1 MFPLRR
7 IRAGGRPG
15 RPGGEGALVGAAG
28 ASQARSGGASDS
40 RGGEQADHGP
50 EESTPLARGRNRPAS
65 SIADPR
71 SRAPVASTRQA
82 GFVALLA
89 RKFGF
94 TSRARQQAVVRLS
107 RPTAPLRSRLVALLA
122 RANLVVYEP
131 RGKQAVVRLGQLEPP
146 DDALHECFG
155 FFHRHLSLA

>member
-1 MFPLRR
+1 
-7 IRAGGRPG
+7 
-15 RPGGEGALVGAAG
+15 
-28 ASQARSGGASDS
+28 
-40 RGGEQADHGP
+40 
-50 EESTPLARGRNRPAS
+50 
-65 SIADPR
+65 
-71 SRAPVASTRQA
+71 
-82 GFVALLA
+82 
-89 RKFGF
+89 
-94 TSRARQQAVVRLS
+94 LS